1 MTGTEKSDRSGG
13 PSCEARTDRY
23 VILNGGGWVSNAKSM
38 AMNEAA
44 EHLAAYGGREG
55 PFTAHL
61 IGPAVTFETR
71 EEKLERLVE
80 VVLEQGQLHA
90 SWLAAELLASREA
103 TLTPEQIK
111 RFEGGSCSGGT
122 EVTDLS
128 DLVAEGRRLH
138 EFARMADAFP
148 QRVTTGADLGVWS
161 RNNLP
166 ALLDEAEK
174 VPTLEAEVIHLANAR
189 QLLNAMLDQREAEI
203 ARLRA
208 DRDRCKAAAISIEHD
223 VCHIIGEALYG
234 PDGWGDHVAQTLAQK
249 AVNEIARLREALA

>member
-1 MTGTEKSDRSGG
+1 M
-13 PSCEARTDRY
+13 
-23 VILNGGGWVSNAKSM
+23 
-38 AMNEAA
+38 
-44 EHLAAYGGREG
+44 
-55 PFTAHL
+55 
-61 IGPAVTFETR
+61 
-71 EEKLERLVE
+71 
-80 VVLEQGQLHA
+80 
-90 SWLAAELLASREA
+90 
-103 TLTPEQIK
+103 
-111 RFEGGSCSGGT
+111 
-122 EVTDLS
+122 TDLS

-174 VPTLEAEVIHLANAR
+174 VPTLEAEV
-189 QLLNAMLDQREAEI
+189 E
-203 ARLRA
+203 RLEA

-223 VCHIIGEALYG
+223 VCHVIGEALYG